1 MLRWAVVVL
10 LVANAVY
17 FAGTQGHLAALGWP
31 TTADV
36 GEPQRLER
44 QVDPQ
49 RLRLLNG
56 PRGAEPPPGPAP
68 AAIAA
73 STSANAPAPV
83 TASAVLPTEPV
94 PAAASVPTTA
104 PASVP
109 SPPPP
114 SAPPPTAAAADAG
127 EATACWLAGGFN
139 DEQAELLRAEL
150 RLLGLAGGAWQLN
163 EVRSPGR
170 WIVYMG
176 RYDNAAQANR
186 KKAELRELGVAFRD
200 VGTQGL
206 SPGLA
211 LGTFSSEEAAREGLQ
226 QTERRG
232 VKTARVV
239 QERAESLTFSL
250 RLPAITE
257 AQRQRIDG
265 LGPAMAG
272 RSLQRCG

>member
-1 MLRWAVVVL
+1 MLRWVVIAL
-10 LVANAVY
+10 LLANGVY

-31 TTADV
+31 ATADV

-56 PRGAEPPPGPAP
+56 PRGAEPPPASGQGSATTASALPAAPAAQQPAELPLPTPIEPAP
-68 AAIAA
+68 AV
-73 STSANAPAPV
+73 V
-83 TASAVLPTEPV
+83 TASAE
-94 PAAASVPTTA
+94 A
-104 PASVP
+104 PASTP
-109 SPPPP
+109 ASPPPV
-114 SAPPPTAAAADAG
+114 SAVT
-127 EATACWLAGGFN
+127 ESTACWQAGGFT

-150 RLLGLAGGAWQLN
+150 RLLGLSGGAWQLN

-186 KKAELRELGVAFRD
+186 KKAELRELGVTFRD
-200 VGTQGL
+200 VGTPGL
-206 SPGLA
+206 APGLA

-232 VKTARVV
+232 VKTARVA
-239 QERAESLTFSL
+239 QERAESLTFTL
-250 RLPAITE
+250 RLPAITD

-272 RSLQRCG
+272 RSLQRCS